1 MRRLL
6 YIFLYPFAWIINGV
20 WEFFYYF
27 RQTRKESGFRWA
39 FKVHV
44 IHSIR
49 DTIHDFFYEDH
60 HNGIFGPG
68 GRGWSTFK
76 TGSLAL
82 VIAILTAI
90 GFIVYMIFN
99 K

>member
-1 MRRLL
+1 MGRLL
-6 YIFLYPFAWIINGV
+6 YAILYPFIWIINSI
-20 WEFFYYF
+20 WEFLYYF
-27 RQTRKESGFRWA
+27 NQTRKESGFRWA

-44 IHSIR
+44 TESILHSI
-49 DTIHDFFYEDH
+49 HNFFYEDH

-90 GFIVYMIFN
+90 GFILYVILT
-99 K
+99 